1 MDRLTKEQ
9 RSKNMKAIKNKN
21 SKIELILGKSLWS
34 KGLRY
39 RKNDKSIYGKP
50 DFSIKKLK
58 IAIFC
63 DSEFWHGKNWAIR
76 KFDLKSN
83 KEFWINKIEKNI
95 QRDILVNETL
105 SKEGWIVLRFW
116 GNEILKDKD
125 NCTNIIF
132 EKINNAKGNNKY

>member
-1 MDRLTKEQ
+1 
-9 RSKNMKAIKNKN
+9 MKAIKNKN